1 MGALGRAMI
10 IGIYGLPKAAPTEY
24 TINYHKEKAMKCT
37 SLEEVRDNIDRID
50 DAIIRLI
57 AERTEYVRQAAAFKK
72 SEEAVKA
79 PDRVEAVIVKVRDK
93 AEKYGA
99 SPEIAEAVYRN
110 MINGFINMEMT
121 EYKNRNQY

>member
-1 MGALGRAMI
+1 MIKQCVGALFGHPRQSNENDNWHLRTAK
-10 IGIYGLPKAAPTEY
+10 GSPYEY
-24 TINYHKEKAMKCT
+24 AINYH
-37 SLEEVRDNIDRID
+37 
-50 DAIIRLI
+50 
-57 AERTEYVRQAAAFKK
+57 YVRQAAAFKK

-99 SPEIAEAVYRN
+99 SPEIAETVYRN

-121 EYKNRNQY
+121 EYKN

>member
-1 MGALGRAMI
+1 
-10 IGIYGLPKAAPTEY
+10 
-24 TINYHKEKAMKCT
+24 MKCT
-37 SLEEVRDNIDRID
+37 SLEEVRENIDRID

-99 SPEIAEAVYRN
+99 SPEIAETVYRN
-110 MINGFINMEMT
+110 MINRFINMEMT
-121 EYKNRNQY
+121 EYKN